1 MLALMTGALQ
11 LVLRPA
17 GMFLGSGTVSVMI
30 GAIGLI
36 SMNSGRAILPGV
48 LTPLI
53 LMGGGGLLLLFS
65 VAHYLVA
72 KLTAAQMSRA
82 LAAITLGIVLVGMGF
97 YFASAR
103 SMEAALSSATP
114 TGDLVVRQIIWSA
127 LCGVAAVTVFLLNVI
142 MAFRKRRSATGVSL
156 S

>member
-1 MLALMTGALQ
+1 MLALMSSALQ

-17 GMFLGSGTVSVMI
+17 GMFLASGTVSVMI
-30 GAIGLI
+30 GAIGII

-53 LMGGGGLLLLFS
+53 LIGGGGILLLFS
-65 VAHYLVA
+65 AAHYLVA
-72 KLTAAQMSRA
+72 KLSSVQMSRA

-103 SMEAALSSATP
+103 SMEAALDSAAP
-114 TGDLVVRQIIWSA
+114 TGDAVVRQMI
-127 LCGVAAVTVFLLNVI
+127 
-142 MAFRKRRSATGVSL
+142 RSE
-156 S
+156 